1 MANEY
6 STRPVFWRQFEIT
19 FFFKNKLSE
28 CTPNDKNIN
37 QLVQH
42 ESEVIPTVS
51 DSMKNFKE
59 ENEKVSHCWT
69 VQSERNRKLRRMWPV
84 DGRAVCRAQ

>member
-1 MANEY
+1 MNIQRGRCSGANLKLD
-6 STRPVFWRQFEIT
+6 
-19 FFFKNKLSE
+19 FFFSKINSPSARR
-28 CTPNDKNIN
+28 TTNIN
-37 QLVQH
+37 QSVQH